1 MNNAVV
7 RLKAFVEYH
16 QFYLASGDMDD
27 EWDGTCANDL
37 IEPLPAGGAVVIT
50 GIALGYVRVEVHCSS
65 DPPPVEAK
73 GWDDIVEAT
82 IAVPD
87 GVLNVLGWGATSFD
101 DRNLAIAGP
110 GMYRVRAHARDRLA
124 QYDLSALRAKER
136 FMFEI
141 WPADGTEPPVVVL
154 RDSGF
159 ASR

>member
-1 MNNAVV
+1 MTEIRGRVWA
-7 RLKAFVEYH
+7 EYH
-16 QFYLASGDMDD
+16 QFYLMSPEND
-27 EWDGTCANDL
+27 ELAAPTEDNRLLAPMPG
-37 IEPLPAGGAVVIT
+37 GGAIVTT
-50 GIALGYVRVEVHCSS
+50 GVSLGGVRYAAR
-65 DPPPVEAK
+65 PLREAPAPESES
-73 GWDDIVEAT
+73 WDDIVEAT
-82 IAVPD
+82 ISVPD
-87 GVLNVLGWGATSFD
+87 GVLNVVGWAAGSID
-101 DRNLAIAGP
+101 ERNLAIAGP